1 MTESFEEMKARY
13 LKQME
18 EMREKVDRPSSTVA
32 EPVQNVAVASPV
44 VRQEEPP
51 SNPSSPFPT
60 DGQQQMA
67 DTPMQEMPV
76 QPQTDSE
83 TAPAMG
89 EEPMSEQP
97 STEQPQPSGQR
108 SDREPGDTGE
118 GYMTVWVVTAD
129 EALPV
134 AGAEVVISRMID
146 GDQMLQGI
154 GTTDISGRTRTFALP
169 TPTAAMS
176 QSPDNP
182 TPFARYDVSVHADG
196 FAHAQY
202 TNIPVFDGIQS
213 VQRVDLVPF
222 TSDRQDVVVDEQSNT
237 LSELSPE
244 DATVEEGD
252 VG

>member
-1 MTESFEEMKARY
+1 
-13 LKQME
+13 
-18 EMREKVDRPSSTVA
+18 
-32 EPVQNVAVASPV
+32 
-44 VRQEEPP
+44 
-51 SNPSSPFPT
+51 
-60 DGQQQMA
+60 
-67 DTPMQEMPV
+67 
-76 QPQTDSE
+76 
-83 TAPAMG
+83 
-89 EEPMSEQP
+89 
-97 STEQPQPSGQR
+97 
-108 SDREPGDTGE
+108 
-118 GYMTVWVVTAD
+118 MTVWVVTAD